1 MKSLII
7 STLLLGTTIVNEAA
21 TLSFPEVPAA
31 KEQASQKDIPCLIVW
46 YGSDWQPQINKF
58 CKTWEAVAKEHAD
71 SFVFGQFDD
80 KTGLN
85 TDVRKKKI
93 LPIEHYNIPA
103 VVMLAPDGT
112 FMAEFSGEQVRQ
124 SPDKV
129 MKKILLLAKRVPDFS
144 KLVKEASQAKGKDAA
159 SAASKALEL
168 LPVMYAVRC
177 GSLTDIIRK
186 HDPQD
191 DTGYKSLFAMD
202 HMAMY
207 GEIKGILNG
216 GKDGKLS
223 GKNRNFDDAE
233 DYVRKVLNKKL
244 MQEKCYSSRRQQWLA
259 GLAYVL
265 KEHIVSTTTPETRD
279 TSPFIKVYQELI
291 KLNPDTQLAKG
302 AKRLIHY

>member
-1 MKSLII
+1 
-7 STLLLGTTIVNEAA
+7 
-21 TLSFPEVPAA
+21 
-31 KEQASQKDIPCLIVW
+31 
-46 YGSDWQPQINKF
+46 
-58 CKTWEAVAKEHAD
+58 
-71 SFVFGQFDD
+71 
-80 KTGLN
+80 
-85 TDVRKKKI
+85 
-93 LPIEHYNIPA
+93 
-103 VVMLAPDGT
+103 MLAPDGT

-159 SAASKALEL
+159 SAAGKALEL